1 MTARQEETWY
11 KIMLPWISENELY
24 NKYQEQK
31 AENALLKLLKKIT
44 LKLYYGIDII
54 RMIKLT

>member
-11 KIMLPWISENELY
+11 KIMRPWISENELY

-31 AENALLKLLKKIT
+31 AENVLKKLTQKMT